1 MKIFLTGAGGFIG
14 RAAVRVLARSGYEV
28 IAHVAPTE
36 AEMPAPTEATAC
48 VYFEIENAAEFANR
62 MAGCEV
68 VVHLAGPAA
77 VAPSF
82 DAPGMYIRS
91 HALGTCAV
99 ISAMRV
105 AEVPRLVYISS
116 AEVYGRC
123 DEARVRE
130 DMLPSPRSPYAA
142 AKVGAEA
149 IVAAAARGG
158 LLRAVVLRPFSV
170 YGPGQRHVS
179 LLARIIDQARS
190 GADIRVRDLAPTRD
204 YCFVDDVANAIQC
217 ACDYAAGEIAIF
229 NVGTGTGTSVGQLAA
244 ITAEAM
250 GSSASI
256 IELGGNRGSSEI
268 LRLIADPSHARLD
281 LGWQASVDV
290 RTGIARTLE
299 AGVST

>member
-1 MKIFLTGAGGFIG
+1 
-14 RAAVRVLARSGYEV
+14 
-28 IAHVAPTE
+28 
-36 AEMPAPTEATAC
+36 
-48 VYFEIENAAEFANR
+48 
-62 MAGCEV
+62 
-68 VVHLAGPAA
+68 
-77 VAPSF
+77 
-82 DAPGMYIRS
+82 
-91 HALGTCAV
+91 
-99 ISAMRV
+99 
-105 AEVPRLVYISS
+105 
-116 AEVYGRC
+116 
-123 DEARVRE
+123 
-130 DMLPSPRSPYAA
+130 
-142 AKVGAEA
+142 VGAEA